1 MKRITTYLLVL
12 SLLLSFGCAF
22 ALTPGD
28 RLVVVGA
35 DLTQTQIESVYE
47 TFGLHRGEAPELT
60 ITSSEER
67 QYLEGL
73 VDESVIGTKSISC
86 ICIEVLEP
94 GSGLELRTNNITW
107 CTKEMFLT
115 ALSTAGVTDARVIVS
130 APWAS
135 AGTAALAGIYK
146 AWESLSGET
155 LDDTAKDAGAQELSV
170 AASLSG
176 KIGSAD
182 ALRIIA
188 ELKKLVGSEPALD
201 GDALTEKIGEL
212 ASDLN
217 IRLPEGGSEELQNL
231 FGALKKLDPREL
243 REKAERAAETLQK
256 LQAAKEK
263 ASSFAD
269 AVRRFFRTIADFF
282 RTLFG
287 KQKDLQKAVDKPIFL

>member
-1 MKRITTYLLVL
+1 MKR
-12 SLLLSFGCAF
+12 LLSVLLALCLLTGIGAAF
-22 ALTPGD
+22 AAEPGA
-28 RLVVVGA
+28 RCVVVGA

-47 TFGLHRGEAPELT
+47 SFGLRRGEAPELT

-73 VDESVIGTKSISC
+73 VDESVIGTKSVSC
-86 ICIEVLEP
+86 VCIELLEA

-115 ALSTAGVTDARVIVS
+115 ALATAGVTDARVIVS

-135 AGTAALAGIYK
+135 AGTAALAGIFK
-146 AWESLSGET
+146 AWEYLSGET
-155 LDDTAKDAGAQELSV
+155 LDETAKEAGAQELAA

-201 GDALTEKIGEL
+201 GDALTEKIGEI
-212 ASDLN
+212 ASELN
-217 IRLPEGGSEELQNL
+217 ISLPEDAPESLQSL
-231 FGALKKLDPREL
+231 FASLKKLDPREL
-243 REKAERAAETLQK
+243 REKTEAAAETLKK
-256 LQAAKEK
+256 LQNAKEK
-263 ASSFAD
+263 ASGFIET
-269 AVRRFFRTIADFF
+269 VRRVFRAIADFF

-287 KQKDLQKAVDKPIFL
+287 K

>member
-1 MKRITTYLLVL
+1 MKR
-12 SLLLSFGCAF
+12 LLSVLLALCLLTGLGAAF
-22 ALTPGD
+22 AAGPGA
-28 RLVVVGA
+28 RCVVVGA
-35 DLTQTQIESVYE
+35 DLTQAQIESVYE
-47 TFGLHRGEAPELT
+47 SFGLRRGEAPELT

-73 VDESVIGTKSISC
+73 VDESVIGTKSVSC
-86 ICIEVLEP
+86 VCIELLEA

-115 ALSTAGVTDARVIVS
+115 ALATAGVTDARVIVS

-135 AGTAALAGIYK
+135 AGTAALAGIFK
-146 AWESLSGET
+146 AWEYLSGEA
-155 LDDTAKDAGAQELSV
+155 LDETAKEAGAQELAA

-201 GDALTEKIGEL
+201 GDALTEKIGEI
-212 ASDLN
+212 ASDLD
-217 IRLPEGGSEELQNL
+217 IRLPEDAPESLQSL
-231 FGALKKLDPREL
+231 FASLKKLDPREL
-243 REKAERAAETLQK
+243 REKTEAAAETLKK
-256 LQAAKEK
+256 LQNAKEK
-263 ASSFAD
+263 AGGFIET
-269 AVRRFFRTIADFF
+269 VRRIFRAIADFF

-287 KQKDLQKAVDKPIFL
+287 R